1 MNKQD
6 VINEAKQ
13 HITTRFTTMTH
24 DEFERLQLRDGT
36 ISVVDETLNML
47 PIVFR
52 IINPEVKQIVE
63 EFNETDID
71 ELVQHCITLSNERYN
86 YFSAM
91 NSSDAYVYLKTF
103 DIDFDPILDCEDTKS
118 VNEWIE
124 YAITLLGETTK
135 VLQTMDNCDDTIK
148 QNKCLM
154 MRLYDIQ
161 W

>member
-13 HITTRFTTMTH
+13 HITTRFANMTH
-24 DEFERLQLRDGT
+24 SEFERLQLGDGT
-36 ISVVDETLNML
+36 ISVVDEVLDML

-71 ELVQHCITLSNERYN
+71 ELVQHCITLSDERYN
-86 YFSAM
+86 YFTAM
-91 NSSDAYVYLKTF
+91 NSNDAYEYLKTF
-103 DIDFDPILDCEDTKS
+103 GIDFDAILDCKDTKS
-118 VNEWIE
+118 INEWIE
-124 YAITLLGETTK
+124 YAMTLLSNVTK
-135 VLQTMDNCDDTIK
+135 DLQTMNNCDDIIK
-148 QNKCLM
+148 NNKDLM

-161 W
+161 

>member
-24 DEFERLQLRDGT
+24 DEFERLQYGDGT
-36 ISVVDETLNML
+36 LSVVDETLNML
-47 PIVFR
+47 
-52 IINPEVKQIVE
+52 QIVE
-63 EFNETDID
+63 EFNETDIE
-71 ELVQHCITLSNERYN
+71 ELVQHCITLSNERYD

-91 NSSDAYVYLKTF
+91 NSNDAYEYLKTF
-103 DIDFDPILDCEDTKS
+103 DIDFDVILDCKDTKS

-124 YAITLLGETTK
+124 YAITLLSEVTK
-135 VLQTMDNCDDTIK
+135 DLQTMDNCDDTIK
-148 QNKCLM
+148 QNRYLM

-161 W
+161 

>member
-24 DEFERLQLRDGT
+24 DEFERLQLGDGT

-63 EFNETDID
+63 EFNGTDIE
-71 ELVQHCITLSNERYN
+71 ELVQHCITLSNERYD

-91 NSSDAYVYLKTF
+91 NSNDAYEYLKTF
-103 DIDFDPILDCEDTKS
+103 DIDFDVILDCEDTKS
-118 VNEWIE
+118 IHEWIE
-124 YAITLLGETTK
+124 YAITLLSEVTK
-135 VLQTMDNCDDTIK
+135 DLQTMDNCDDIIK
-148 QNKCLM
+148 QNRHLM
-154 MRLYDIQ
+154 MQLYNIQ
-161 W
+161 